1 MPRGAATT
9 PLKLEQF
16 LPYRLNVVASIVSQ
30 ALSRIYADRYG
41 IGVPEWRV
49 LVTLGQFG
57 MMTGKAIGAHSHMHK
72 TKVSRAVA
80 QLEKRKLVTRRANRA
95 DLREAFLALTPAG
108 RAMYDDL
115 APIAL
120 DFADRLSN
128 AVDSADRAA
137 FERAVDR
144 LIERSAKLAAEF
156 ARSKPT
162 ANIPQSARCRRAD
175 ASSHLCRSPHELPYL
190 RSSAAF
196 RLHAQPQR
204 RDRTDFHPSH
214 QGGRQAA
221 HAGISRGQSATPG
234 ALARARQQRSTV
246 QSPAIIEHLDEVIEA
261 GVPAGRS
268 IERAKLRLRRRNRL
282 RHPSAR

>member
-1 MPRGAATT
+1 MNTADDHTPAAAAGRGDSA

-16 LPYRLNVVASIVSQ
+16 LPYRLNVVASLVSQ

-49 LVTLGQFG
+49 LVTLGQYG
-57 MMTGKAIGAHSHMHK
+57 MMTGKAIGSHSHMHK

-80 QLEKRKLVTRRANRA
+80 LLEKRKLVTRRVNRA

-120 DFADRLSN
+120 DFANRLSEV
-128 AVDSADRAA
+128 VDAADRPA

-156 ARSKPT
+156 AKGK
-162 ANIPQSARCRRAD
+162 SA
-175 ASSHLCRSPHELPYL
+175 
-190 RSSAAF
+190 
-196 RLHAQPQR
+196 
-204 RDRTDFHPSH
+204 
-214 QGGRQAA
+214 G
-221 HAGISRGQSATPG
+221 
-234 ALARARQQRSTV
+234 
-246 QSPAIIEHLDEVIEA
+246 
-261 GVPAGRS
+261 
-268 IERAKLRLRRRNRL
+268 
-282 RHPSAR
+282 